1 MTRTCIGLTLIL
13 LSACFGLTPAR
24 ATDYYQTDVVNVDYG
39 VETVLNRNG
48 AVVGTY
54 DLITADTDGTASL
67 PTGLITEVFPGLI
80 SQLMSDP
87 QEMALDLPSFVL
99 PGLTD
104 LEDDNGFG
112 LFNNDSVVPNP
123 AVTAFDAQL
132 AANAGGP
139 FYITADT
146 GFQIP
151 LIVETAAY
159 CDFVNETN
167 AALGLPACVPQNPP
181 ATTDEYELTYQLPP
195 TPPSGLTSYDGN
207 NYEEL
212 VNFQL
217 FYRNVTVQA
226 APEPSTWALI
236 LIGFAGLGYLGYR
249 RRRDFAAVASK

>member
-24 ATDYYQTDVVNVDYG
+24 ATDYYQTVVVNVDYG

-48 AVVGTY
+48 AVVATY

-67 PTGLITEVFPGLI
+67 PTELIMEAFPGLI
-80 SQLMSDP
+80 DQLKSDY
-87 QEMALDLPSFVL
+87 QVTALDLPSFVL

-151 LIVETAAY
+151 LIVETEAY
-159 CDFVNETN
+159 CSYVNN
-167 AALGLPACVPQNPP
+167 FGFGIICMPQTPP

-195 TPPSGLTSYDGN
+195 TPPSGLTCFDGN
-207 NYEEL
+207 CYEEL
-212 VNFQL
+212 VNFEL

-226 APEPSTWALI
+226 APEPSTWALM
-236 LIGFAGLGYLGYR
+236 LIGFAGLGYIGYR
-249 RRRDFAAVASK
+249 RRGKFSADL

>member
-24 ATDYYQTDVVNVDYG
+24 ATDYYQTVVVNVDYG

-48 AVVGTY
+48 AVVATY

-67 PTGLITEVFPGLI
+67 PTELIMEAFPGLI
-80 SQLMSDP
+80 DQLKSDY
-87 QEMALDLPSFVL
+87 QVTALDLPSFVL

-151 LIVETAAY
+151 LIVETEDY
-159 CDFVNETN
+159 CNYVNSFGFGIICM
-167 AALGLPACVPQNPP
+167 AQNPP
-181 ATTDEYELTYQLPP
+181 ATTSDYSLTYQLGP
-195 TPPSGLTSYDGN
+195 TSYGGDT
-207 NYEEL
+207 YTEL
-212 VNFQL
+212 VNFEL
-217 FYRNVTVQA
+217 LYRNVTVQA
-226 APEPSTWALI
+226 APEPSTWAMMLV
-236 LIGFAGLGYLGYR
+236 GFAGLGYLGYR
-249 RRRDFAAVASK
+249 RRRDFAATANG